1 MKASKSIFLILA
13 VIAVAA
19 TGCSGEKDI
28 PLPETGTWKLSEI
41 ITTREIPSLEEPV
54 TISLSLDG
62 TTVSG
67 FSGCNTYFTG
77 YKLNENSI
85 IFENIASTRRIGPE
99 ENMALENLFLD
110 QLALTASY
118 KNTKE
123 GLTLFDSDGNEI
135 LRFVPYEITDIQWD
149 LTSYLK
155 TEVAVETVPEDVE
168 AFITLSKDGKL
179 NGNTGVNILNTT
191 YSISDG
197 NGIQIQPGA
206 TTMMAAPTEEIGNF
220 EQRFLELLGSAV
232 SYRLSGDTLTLVDA
246 NDSSLLIFSCK
257 K

>member
-1 MKASKSIFLILA
+1 MKASKSIFFVLT
-13 VIAVAA
+13 VIALTA
-19 TGCSGEKDI
+19 TACSGEKEI

-41 ITTREIPSLEEPV
+41 ITTQEIPSLEEPV

-67 FSGCNTYFTG
+67 FSGCNNYFTG

-85 IFENIASTRRIGPE
+85 IFENIASTRRMGPE
-99 ENMALENLFLD
+99 ETMELENLFLD

-118 KNTKE
+118 KNTKD
-123 GLTLFDSDGNEI
+123 GLVLFDSDGNET

-149 LTSYLK
+149 LISYLK
-155 TEVAVETVPEDVE
+155 TENAVETLPQDVA

-191 YSISDG
+191 YTLSEG

-220 EQRFLELLGSAV
+220 EQRFLELLNSAV
-232 SYRLSGDTLTLVDA
+232 SYRINGNTLTLIDA
-246 NDSSLLIFSCK
+246 NNSTLLNFTSK
-257 K
+257 N

>member
-1 MKASKSIFLILA
+1 MKTSKSIFLILA

-19 TGCSGEKDI
+19 TGCSGDKDI
-28 PLPETGTWKLSEI
+28 PLPESGTWKLSEI
-41 ITTREIPSLEEPV
+41 ITTGEIPSLNEPV

-67 FSGCNTYFTG
+67 FSGCNNYFTG

-85 IFENIASTRRIGPE
+85 IFENIASTRRMGPE
-99 ENMALENLFLD
+99 ENMKLENLFLD

-123 GLTLFDSDGNEI
+123 GLTLFDSEGNEL
-135 LRFVPYEITDIQWD
+135 LRFVPYEITDIQWN
-149 LTSYLK
+149 LISYLK
-155 TEVAVETVPEDVE
+155 TENAVETLPEDVA

-191 YSISDG
+191 YAMTDG

-220 EQRFLELLGSAV
+220 EQRFLELLSSAV
-232 SYRLSGDTLTLVDA
+232 SYRVSGDTLTLVDA
-246 NDSSLLIFSCK
+246 NNTTLLNFSCK
-257 K
+257 N

>member
-1 MKASKSIFLILA
+1 MRQRRRRSRFFIDVLL
-13 VIAVAA
+13 
-19 TGCSGEKDI
+19 G
-28 PLPETGTWKLSEI
+28 
-41 ITTREIPSLEEPV
+41 
-54 TISLSLDG
+54 LSLYFPHVLPRANAKEKK
-62 TTVSG
+62 TRAP
-67 FSGCNTYFTG
+67 SGCF
-77 YKLNENSI
+77 I
-85 IFENIASTRRIGPE
+85 
-99 ENMALENLFLD
+99 
-110 QLALTASY
+110 
-118 KNTKE
+118 
-123 GLTLFDSDGNEI
+123 
-135 LRFVPYEITDIQWD
+135 PYEITDIQWD

-155 TEVAVETVPEDVE
+155 TEDAVETVPEDVE

-191 YSISDG
+191 YSLSDG

>member
-13 VIAVAA
+13 VIAIAA
-19 TGCSGEKDI
+19 SCSGEKSI

-41 ITTREIPSLEEPV
+41 ITTREIPALKEPV

-85 IFENIASTRRIGPE
+85 IFENIASTRRMGPE
-99 ENMALENLFLD
+99 ETMKLENLFLD

-155 TEVAVETVPEDVE
+155 KEDAVETVPEDVE

-191 YSISDG
+191 YALTEG